1 MIFLFVEEGLYI
13 ELGER
18 RKFFKFLKV
27 RNPLLEHYFELHK
40 GHEVSRPGLKY
51 HTLCNLA
58 DINAQGIPVDAHGIP
73 IESHSYFYQFSV
85 ELVMIISMGFETAMI
100 CNSRKLRSSF
110 IEIHGISWD
119 FVGIHGISWES
130 MGFHGISWD
139 FVGIH

>member
-1 MIFLFVEEGLYI
+1 MVTLLVGAVPNAEASTIFSLI
-13 ELGER
+13 
-18 RKFFKFLKV
+18 K
-27 RNPLLEHYFELHK
+27 
-40 GHEVSRPGLKY
+40 
-51 HTLCNLA
+51 TLCNLA

-73 IESHSYFYQFSV
+73 IESHSYFFQFSV